1 MKEDDNN
8 LKIKDVKPI
17 DLDKCERMKKIIRYY
32 KMSQTELAE
41 RLDVNQS
48 NLSAILRG
56 KRPCGRIMDDKFLL
70 SFPEINKE
78 WLLTGEG
85 SMLNEG
91 YTMFEPV
98 GVAVSSSPEKTETEK
113 ENVILKAQLAEKE
126 KMITILEQQLAEL
139 NTINKGLMTTLTNV
153 VTSSVANKK
162 SVEE

>member
-41 RLDVNQS
+41 RLEVNQS

-91 YTMFEPV
+91 YTTFEPI
-98 GVAVSSSPEKTETEK
+98 GVATPMSPTAMTETEK
-113 ENVILKAQLAEKE
+113 EVVLLQAKLEEKE
-126 KMITILEQQLAEL
+126 KMITILEDQLKKL
-139 NTINKGLMTTLTNV
+139 NDMHRDLLATFTNV
-153 VTSSVANKK
+153 VTANAKK
-162 SVEE
+162 VVEK